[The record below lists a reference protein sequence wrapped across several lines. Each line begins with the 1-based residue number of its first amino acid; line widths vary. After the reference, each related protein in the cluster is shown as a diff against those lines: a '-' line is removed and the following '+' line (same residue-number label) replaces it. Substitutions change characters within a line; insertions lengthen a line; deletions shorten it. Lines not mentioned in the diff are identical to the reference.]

1 MTARIYYSTDSSAP
15 TLNNAAGS
23 LITLLD
29 AILVNGYGAKSALG
43 WTKTYSGTNQAA
55 YTQGTGSNGFK
66 LAVDDTTTGYATVR
80 GYEAMTNV
88 TTGTNPFPTVAQQA
102 LATYCWHKSD
112 SATVRPWI
120 AWGDERSLHIAIDT
134 TGVVNSTGMILYH
147 FGDVF
152 SEAATDAYCTVIAA
166 SISTTVNVANG
177 SAAWSKA
184 AGVGTTVGNWSV
196 ARLQNGSGAAL
207 PCGVGGDALKGGSNY
222 FGTALSGT
230 VLTYP
235 NPRNGG
241 AYIGPVFV
249 FSANDLI
256 GRIPGTWEICH
267 AKPFAHLDTFDGVG
281 AYAGKSFVAVNIA
294 SGSQAGQIAVETS
307 NTWS

>member
-1 MTARIYYSTDSSAP
+1 MPTARIYYSTDGSAP

-80 GYEAMTNV
+80 GYEAMSAV
-88 TTGTNPFPTVAQQA
+88 TTGTSPFPTVAQQA
-102 LATYCWHKSD
+102 LASYCWHKSD
-112 SATVRPWI
+112 SATTRPWV
-120 AWGDERSLHIAIDT
+120 AWGDERFLGIAIDT
-134 TGVVNSTGMILYH
+134 TGIVNSTGMICYQ
-147 FGDVF
+147 FGDLI
-152 SEAATDAYCTVIAA
+152 SEAVSDPYCTFMRG
-166 SISTTVNVANG
+166 SISATVSAANG
-177 SAAWSKA
+177 SSGWTKSSPN
-184 AGVGTTVGNWSV
+184 GTSSGGYI
-196 ARLQNGSGAAL
+196 ARLQSGSGAAL
-207 PCGVGGDALKGGSNY
+207 PCGISGDMYKGGTAN
-222 FGTALSGT
+222 FGGSGSDK
-230 VLTYP
+230 LTYP

-241 AYIGPVFV
+241 AYLAPIFV
-249 FSANDLI
+249 HSSADMI

-267 AKPFAHLDTFDGVG
+267 NKPFAHLDTFDGVG
-281 AYAGKSFVAVNIA
+281 AYAGKSFVAVNVN
-294 SGSQAGQIAVETS
+294 SSSTAGQIAVETS